1 MYFFMFSC
9 ISNFLRKLSTIYLNA
24 ILFSLKDIFQNVP
37 LSVKKCDQPERCST
51 QIACT
56 VTIQFRVDLFGTT
69 SGSIQLAIG
78 SQWLPLNSYWKPPN
92 LVRYWFPLISYWKPP
107 NVFRKWFPLID
118 YWQPPTGFLY
128 LSIGNHPR
136 FSQKQAISRYFK
148 QGFYVNSLN
157 LYI

>member
-1 MYFFMFSC
+1 M
-9 ISNFLRKLSTIYLNA
+9 ISK
-24 ILFSLKDIFQNVP
+24 Q
-37 LSVKKCDQPERCST
+37 ER
-51 QIACT
+51 
-56 VTIQFRVDLFGTT
+56 VELFGTT
-69 SGSIQLAIG
+69 SGSLQLAIG

-136 FSQKQAISRYFK
+136 FPTNKQFLGILVQAACVHHPWWQTKRSWPLFSPTFFFLFLFSSTPSAFHPLWGISR
-148 QGFYVNSLN
+148 S
-157 LYI
+157 